1 MDFRPLGE
9 AIRQARLARNMTQE
23 TLGRLIYRSQSRVS
37 EIEAGAVPATIEDLV
52 RIGDVLDS
60 HAVDCALAAAVTHG
74 RLGLVASVRGGV
86 PGALMALEWEMRD
99 LLAAIERVRMSLLR
113 VTESPCQETLAA
125 LRCDIRDC
133 VVLAHAME
141 IECDQIAPMSARELA
156 RQYAESRRHYA
167 ATKQNRPVERAVA

>member
-9 AIRQARLARNMTQE
+9 AIRQARLARNWSQE

-37 EIEAGAVPATIEDLV
+37 EIEAGTIPATVEDLV
-52 RIGDVLDS
+52 RIGDVLDC
-60 HAVDCALAAAVTHG
+60 HAVDCALAAAVTNG
-74 RLGLVASVRGGV
+74 RMGLVAPINGGA
-86 PGALMALEWEMRD
+86 PGAMMALEWEMRD

-113 VTESPCQETLAA
+113 VTEAPSQEALAE

-141 IECDQIAPMSARELA
+141 IECDHSAPMSARELA
-156 RQYAESRRHYA
+156 RRYEQSRRHYA
-167 ATKQNRPVERAVA
+167 VKQSGRLRHQAA